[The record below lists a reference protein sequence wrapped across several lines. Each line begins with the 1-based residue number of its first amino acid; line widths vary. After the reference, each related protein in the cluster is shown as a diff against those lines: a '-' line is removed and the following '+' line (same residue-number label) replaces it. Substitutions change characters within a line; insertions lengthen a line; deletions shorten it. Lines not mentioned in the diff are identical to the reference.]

1 MKKQLGGTE
10 NYPRSPAKIHNR
22 RNTFGIF
29 EKVLHV
35 ASGQIDDKFE
45 IFIAFYDF
53 AAH

>member
-10 NYPRSPAKIHNR
+10 KYPRSPAKIHNR

-35 ASGQIDDKFE
+35 ASGQIDDT
-45 IFIAFYDF
+45 
-53 AAH
+53 